1 MSYQIV
7 TDSSCNLTEVLID
20 ELELEIL
27 PLTFMVDGV
36 QHQSYLK
43 RRNHRPEAVL
53 HHDARGK
60 SNNHVTT
67 ESLKLRKTA
76 HRYSQIRK
84 RHSLPGFFQWSIRHL
99 QFHRDVEPR
108 SAHTFSRAH
117 HRMH

>member
-43 RRNHRPEAVL
+43 GETTDLKQFYTMMREGKVITSQTPKNCSPIFSNQEKTFFTWVFPVVYQAPTIPSRR
-53 HHDARGK
+53 
-60 SNNHVTT
+60 
-67 ESLKLRKTA
+67 
-76 HRYSQIRK
+76 
-84 RHSLPGFFQWSIRHL
+84 
-99 QFHRDVEPR
+99 
-108 SAHTFSRAH
+108 
-117 HRMH
+117 